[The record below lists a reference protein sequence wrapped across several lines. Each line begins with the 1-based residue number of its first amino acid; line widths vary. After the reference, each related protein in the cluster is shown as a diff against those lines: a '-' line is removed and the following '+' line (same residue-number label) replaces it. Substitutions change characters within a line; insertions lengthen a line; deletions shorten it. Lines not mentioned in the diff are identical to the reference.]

1 MFWLRMQLFM
11 GVVVGGEVVWGW
23 VRGGVVRA

>member
-1 MFWLRMQLFM
+1 MFWLKMQLFT
-11 GVVVGGEVVWGW
+11 GVVVEGEVVWGW